1 MYDKHRES
9 QLSSEWI
16 RDTVSPIL
24 QVSPLDELCAGQ
36 VLVRT
41 EDATCSLASD
51 TETIAK
57 QVNGA
62 GGFERLDKEI
72 MEYRIEML
80 KSMHAAPL
88 AVVSGL
94 KSMNM

>member
-1 MYDKHRES
+1 MDSGHCEYS
-9 QLSSEWI
+9 NL
-16 RDTVSPIL
+16 TLIL
-24 QVSPLDELCAGQ
+24 QGLWPDELCRGQ

-57 QVNGA
+57 QVNA
-62 GGFERLDKEI
+62 SGGFERLDKEI
-72 MEYRIEML
+72 IEYRIEML

-88 AVVSGL
+88 AVMSGL
-94 KSMNM
+94 KSMNL